1 MDLVS
6 LMYKYINRFIN
17 SDELLE
23 SLEELDLNN
32 FTDEE
37 KASIKKIIDDI
48 KSIKD
53 KIPNEVDE
61 IEKNRLEINEKYVN
75 GIDKILQN
83 NTLENKLKEKFLKIR
98 EGLLED
104 KKKVKDGGKLYESLF
119 TLLAD
124 NKLINHYWESIN
136 DYELLEFIA
145 QYISVPIPPQID
157 QEKFNDLVK
166 VGIKN
171 NEREWLWRLA
181 FNYNEK
187 NKDFSLIEDYFI
199 KERINEIFNQVTEEN
214 NLSLEDLD
222 KLFSTNLEIKNK
234 YLTEMQANAEDLTF
248 WFNVET
254 QKRKNNSISA
264 IAISLLG
271 LGAAI
276 FMPSFALASSLILL
290 FLLRKISKSNKKII
304 QELDKIDST
313 AEILNSKLDKLMT
326 TIENNE
332 TFIFKLQKELYE
344 RKMTELK
351 SNNEGNEKIN
361 KATALIEKYMN
372 DGEYPQELDEEI
384 KDLAIK
390 MLQLKLNVN
399 YRSLELLLHCARAK
413 RNNELELEGP
423 VMVLKLIR
431 K

>member
-37 KASIKKIIDDI
+37 KASIKKLIDDI

-104 KKKVKDGGKLYESLF
+104 KKKVKDGGKLYKSLF

-124 NKLINHYWESIN
+124 NDLINYYCDLLN

-145 QYISVPIPPQID
+145 QYISVPMPPQIS
-157 QEKFNDLVK
+157 QEKFDKIVK
-166 VGIKN
+166 VGIEN
-171 NEREWLWRLA
+171 DEREWLWRLA

-199 KERINEIFNQVTEEN
+199 EKR
-214 NLSLEDLD
+214 DD
-222 KLFSTNLEIKNK
+222 Y
-234 YLTEMQANAEDLTF
+234 YLTELISAVREDL
-248 WFNVET
+248 NMKKLKKKV
-254 QKRKNNSISA
+254 
-264 IAISLLG
+264 IAT
-271 LGAAI
+271 
-276 FMPSFALASSLILL
+276 
-290 FLLRKISKSNKKII
+290 KDKK
-304 QELDKIDST
+304 
-313 AEILNSKLDKLMT
+313 
-326 TIENNE
+326 
-332 TFIFKLQKELYE
+332 F
-344 RKMTELK
+344 
-351 SNNEGNEKIN
+351 IN
-361 KATALIEKYMN
+361 KVKSTLKDYEIEF
-372 DGEYPQELDEEI
+372 
-384 KDLAIK
+384 
-390 MLQLKLNVN
+390 
-399 YRSLELLLHCARAK
+399 
-413 RNNELELEGP
+413 
-423 VMVLKLIR
+423 
-431 K
+431 

>member
-37 KASIKKIIDDI
+37 KASIKKLIDDI
-48 KSIKD
+48 KRIKD

-61 IEKNRLEINEKYVN
+61 IEKNRIEINEKYVN

-124 NKLINHYWESIN
+124 NDLINYYCDLLN

-145 QYISVPIPPQID
+145 QYISVPMPPQIS
-157 QEKFNDLVK
+157 QEKFDKIVK
-166 VGIKN
+166 VGIEN
-171 NEREWLWRLA
+171 DEREWLWRLA

-199 KERINEIFNQVTEEN
+199 EKR
-214 NLSLEDLD
+214 DD
-222 KLFSTNLEIKNK
+222 Y
-234 YLTEMQANAEDLTF
+234 YLTELISAVREDL
-248 WFNVET
+248 NMKKLKKKV
-254 QKRKNNSISA
+254 
-264 IAISLLG
+264 IAT
-271 LGAAI
+271 
-276 FMPSFALASSLILL
+276 
-290 FLLRKISKSNKKII
+290 KDKK
-304 QELDKIDST
+304 
-313 AEILNSKLDKLMT
+313 
-326 TIENNE
+326 
-332 TFIFKLQKELYE
+332 F
-344 RKMTELK
+344 
-351 SNNEGNEKIN
+351 IN
-361 KATALIEKYMN
+361 KVKSTLKDYEIEF
-372 DGEYPQELDEEI
+372 
-384 KDLAIK
+384 
-390 MLQLKLNVN
+390 
-399 YRSLELLLHCARAK
+399 
-413 RNNELELEGP
+413 
-423 VMVLKLIR
+423 
-431 K
+431 

>member
-37 KASIKKIIDDI
+37 KVSIKKLIDDI

-61 IEKNRLEINEKYVN
+61 IEKNRIEINEKYVN

-124 NKLINHYWESIN
+124 NDLINYYCDLLN

-145 QYISVPIPPQID
+145 QYISVPMPPQIS
-157 QEKFNDLVK
+157 QEKFDKILK
-166 VGIKN
+166 VGIEN
-171 NEREWLWRLA
+171 DEREWLWRLA

-199 KERINEIFNQVTEEN
+199 EKR
-214 NLSLEDLD
+214 DD
-222 KLFSTNLEIKNK
+222 Y
-234 YLTEMQANAEDLTF
+234 YLTELISAVREDL
-248 WFNVET
+248 NMKKLKKKV
-254 QKRKNNSISA
+254 
-264 IAISLLG
+264 IAT
-271 LGAAI
+271 
-276 FMPSFALASSLILL
+276 
-290 FLLRKISKSNKKII
+290 KDKK
-304 QELDKIDST
+304 
-313 AEILNSKLDKLMT
+313 
-326 TIENNE
+326 
-332 TFIFKLQKELYE
+332 F
-344 RKMTELK
+344 
-351 SNNEGNEKIN
+351 IN
-361 KATALIEKYMN
+361 KVKSTLKDYEIEF
-372 DGEYPQELDEEI
+372 
-384 KDLAIK
+384 
-390 MLQLKLNVN
+390 
-399 YRSLELLLHCARAK
+399 
-413 RNNELELEGP
+413 
-423 VMVLKLIR
+423 
-431 K
+431 

>member
-37 KASIKKIIDDI
+37 KVSIKKLIDDI

-124 NKLINHYWESIN
+124 NDLINYYCDLLN

-145 QYISVPIPPQID
+145 QYISVPMPPQID
-157 QEKFNDLVK
+157 QEKFDKIVK
-166 VGIKN
+166 VGIEN
-171 NEREWLWRLA
+171 DEREWLWRLA

-199 KERINEIFNQVTEEN
+199 EKR
-214 NLSLEDLD
+214 DD
-222 KLFSTNLEIKNK
+222 Y
-234 YLTEMQANAEDLTF
+234 YLTELISAVREDL
-248 WFNVET
+248 NMKKLKKKV
-254 QKRKNNSISA
+254 
-264 IAISLLG
+264 IAT
-271 LGAAI
+271 
-276 FMPSFALASSLILL
+276 
-290 FLLRKISKSNKKII
+290 KDKK
-304 QELDKIDST
+304 
-313 AEILNSKLDKLMT
+313 
-326 TIENNE
+326 
-332 TFIFKLQKELYE
+332 F
-344 RKMTELK
+344 
-351 SNNEGNEKIN
+351 IN
-361 KATALIEKYMN
+361 KVKSTLKDYEIEF
-372 DGEYPQELDEEI
+372 
-384 KDLAIK
+384 
-390 MLQLKLNVN
+390 
-399 YRSLELLLHCARAK
+399 
-413 RNNELELEGP
+413 
-423 VMVLKLIR
+423 
-431 K
+431 

>member
-37 KASIKKIIDDI
+37 KASIKKLIDDI

-124 NKLINHYWESIN
+124 NDLINYYCDLLN

-145 QYISVPIPPQID
+145 QYISVPMPPQIS
-157 QEKFNDLVK
+157 QEKFDKIVK
-166 VGIKN
+166 VGIEN
-171 NEREWLWRLA
+171 DEREWLWRLA

-199 KERINEIFNQVTEEN
+199 EKR
-214 NLSLEDLD
+214 DD
-222 KLFSTNLEIKNK
+222 Y
-234 YLTEMQANAEDLTF
+234 YLTELISAVREDL
-248 WFNVET
+248 NMKKLKKKV
-254 QKRKNNSISA
+254 
-264 IAISLLG
+264 IAT
-271 LGAAI
+271 
-276 FMPSFALASSLILL
+276 
-290 FLLRKISKSNKKII
+290 KDKK
-304 QELDKIDST
+304 
-313 AEILNSKLDKLMT
+313 
-326 TIENNE
+326 
-332 TFIFKLQKELYE
+332 F
-344 RKMTELK
+344 
-351 SNNEGNEKIN
+351 IN
-361 KATALIEKYMN
+361 KVNSTLKDYEIEF
-372 DGEYPQELDEEI
+372 
-384 KDLAIK
+384 
-390 MLQLKLNVN
+390 
-399 YRSLELLLHCARAK
+399 
-413 RNNELELEGP
+413 
-423 VMVLKLIR
+423 
-431 K
+431 

>member
-37 KASIKKIIDDI
+37 KVSIKKLIDDI

-61 IEKNRLEINEKYVN
+61 IEKNRIEINEKYVN

-124 NKLINHYWESIN
+124 NDLINYYCDLLN

-145 QYISVPIPPQID
+145 QYISVPMPPQIS
-157 QEKFNDLVK
+157 QEKFDKIVK
-166 VGIKN
+166 VGIEN
-171 NEREWLWRLA
+171 DEREWLWRLA

-199 KERINEIFNQVTEEN
+199 EKR
-214 NLSLEDLD
+214 DD
-222 KLFSTNLEIKNK
+222 Y
-234 YLTEMQANAEDLTF
+234 YLTELISAVREDL
-248 WFNVET
+248 N
-254 QKRKNNSISA
+254 
-264 IAISLLG
+264 
-271 LGAAI
+271 
-276 FMPSFALASSLILL
+276 M
-290 FLLRKISKSNKKII
+290 KK
-304 QELDKIDST
+304 
-313 AEILNSKLDKLMT
+313 
-326 TIENNE
+326 
-332 TFIFKLQKELYE
+332 
-344 RKMTELK
+344 LK
-351 SNNEGNEKIN
+351 K
-361 KATALIEKYMN
+361 K
-372 DGEYPQELDEEI
+372 
-384 KDLAIK
+384 
-390 MLQLKLNVN
+390 
-399 YRSLELLLHCARAK
+399 
-413 RNNELELEGP
+413 
-423 VMVLKLIR
+423 
-431 K
+431 

>member
-1 MDLVS
+1 MER
-6 LMYKYINRFIN
+6 INF
-17 SDELLE
+17 E
-23 SLEELDLNN
+23 
-32 FTDEE
+32 
-37 KASIKKIIDDI
+37 
-48 KSIKD
+48 
-53 KIPNEVDE
+53 
-61 IEKNRLEINEKYVN
+61 RLEFFEK
-75 GIDKILQN
+75 
-83 NTLENKLKEKFLKIR
+83 
-98 EGLLED
+98 
-104 KKKVKDGGKLYESLF
+104 
-119 TLLAD
+119 
-124 NKLINHYWESIN
+124 
-136 DYELLEFIA
+136 
-145 QYISVPIPPQID
+145 
-157 QEKFNDLVK
+157 
-166 VGIKN
+166 
-171 NEREWLWRLA
+171 
-181 FNYNEK
+181 
-187 NKDFSLIEDYFI
+187 
-199 KERINEIFNQVTEEN
+199 RINEIFNQVTEEN

-222 KLFSTNLEIKNK
+222 KLFSTNLELKNK

-264 IAISLLG
+264 IAMSLLS
-271 LGAAI
+271 LGVAI
-276 FMPSFALASSLILL
+276 FMPSFALVSSLILL
-290 FLLRKISKSNKKII
+290 FLLRKISKSNKKIS
-304 QELDKIDST
+304 QKLDKIDST

-413 RNNELELEGP
+413 KNNELELEGP

>member
-1 MDLVS
+1 MNLVT

-37 KASIKKIIDDI
+37 KVSIKKLIDDI

-61 IEKNRLEINEKYVN
+61 IEKNRIEINEKYVN

-124 NKLINHYWESIN
+124 NDLINYYCDLLN

-145 QYISVPIPPQID
+145 QYISVPMPPQIS
-157 QEKFNDLVK
+157 QEKFDKIVK
-166 VGIKN
+166 VGIEN
-171 NEREWLWRLA
+171 DEREWLWRLA

-199 KERINEIFNQVTEEN
+199 EKR
-214 NLSLEDLD
+214 DD
-222 KLFSTNLEIKNK
+222 Y
-234 YLTEMQANAEDLTF
+234 YLIEL
-248 WFNVET
+248 
-254 QKRKNNSISA
+254 ISA
-264 IAISLLG
+264 VRDDLNMKKLKKKVIATKDKKFINNV
-271 LGAAI
+271 
-276 FMPSFALASSLILL
+276 
-290 FLLRKISKSNKKII
+290 KSTLK
-304 QELDKIDST
+304 DY
-313 AEILNSKLDKLMT
+313 EI
-326 TIENNE
+326 E
-332 TFIFKLQKELYE
+332 F
-344 RKMTELK
+344 
-351 SNNEGNEKIN
+351 
-361 KATALIEKYMN
+361 
-372 DGEYPQELDEEI
+372 
-384 KDLAIK
+384 
-390 MLQLKLNVN
+390 
-399 YRSLELLLHCARAK
+399 
-413 RNNELELEGP
+413 
-423 VMVLKLIR
+423 
-431 K
+431 

>member
-37 KASIKKIIDDI
+37 KASIKKLIDDI

-61 IEKNRLEINEKYVN
+61 IEKNRIEINEKYVN

-124 NKLINHYWESIN
+124 NDLINYYCDLLN

-145 QYISVPIPPQID
+145 QYISVPMPPQIS
-157 QEKFNDLVK
+157 QEKFDKIVK
-166 VGIKN
+166 VGIEN
-171 NEREWLWRLA
+171 DEREWLWRLA

-199 KERINEIFNQVTEEN
+199 EKRDDYYITE
-214 NLSLEDLD
+214 LISAVREDLNMKKLKKKVIATKD
-222 KLFSTNLEIKNK
+222 KKF
-234 YLTEMQANAEDLTF
+234 
-248 WFNVET
+248 
-254 QKRKNNSISA
+254 
-264 IAISLLG
+264 
-271 LGAAI
+271 
-276 FMPSFALASSLILL
+276 
-290 FLLRKISKSNKKII
+290 
-304 QELDKIDST
+304 
-313 AEILNSKLDKLMT
+313 
-326 TIENNE
+326 
-332 TFIFKLQKELYE
+332 
-344 RKMTELK
+344 
-351 SNNEGNEKIN
+351 IN
-361 KATALIEKYMN
+361 KVKSTLKDYEIEF
-372 DGEYPQELDEEI
+372 
-384 KDLAIK
+384 
-390 MLQLKLNVN
+390 
-399 YRSLELLLHCARAK
+399 
-413 RNNELELEGP
+413 
-423 VMVLKLIR
+423 
-431 K
+431 

>member
-37 KASIKKIIDDI
+37 KASIKKLIDDI

-61 IEKNRLEINEKYVN
+61 IEKNRIEINEKYVN

-124 NKLINHYWESIN
+124 NDLINYYSDLLN

-145 QYISVPIPPQID
+145 QYISVPMPPQIS
-157 QEKFNDLVK
+157 QEKFDKIVK
-166 VGIKN
+166 VGIEN
-171 NEREWLWRLA
+171 DEREWLWRLA
-181 FNYNEK
+181 FNYNRK

-199 KERINEIFNQVTEEN
+199 EKR
-214 NLSLEDLD
+214 DD
-222 KLFSTNLEIKNK
+222 Y
-234 YLTEMQANAEDLTF
+234 YLTEL
-248 WFNVET
+248 
-254 QKRKNNSISA
+254 ISA
-264 IAISLLG
+264 VRDDLNMKKLKKKVIAT
-271 LGAAI
+271 
-276 FMPSFALASSLILL
+276 
-290 FLLRKISKSNKKII
+290 KDKK
-304 QELDKIDST
+304 
-313 AEILNSKLDKLMT
+313 
-326 TIENNE
+326 
-332 TFIFKLQKELYE
+332 F
-344 RKMTELK
+344 
-351 SNNEGNEKIN
+351 IN
-361 KATALIEKYMN
+361 KVKSTLKDYEIEF
-372 DGEYPQELDEEI
+372 
-384 KDLAIK
+384 
-390 MLQLKLNVN
+390 
-399 YRSLELLLHCARAK
+399 
-413 RNNELELEGP
+413 
-423 VMVLKLIR
+423 
-431 K
+431 

>member
-37 KASIKKIIDDI
+37 KASIKKLIDDI

-61 IEKNRLEINEKYVN
+61 IEKNRIEINEKYVN

-124 NKLINHYWESIN
+124 NDLINYYCDLLN

-157 QEKFNDLVK
+157 QEKFDKIVK
-166 VGIKN
+166 VGIEN
-171 NEREWLWRLA
+171 DEREWLWRLA

-199 KERINEIFNQVTEEN
+199 EKR
-214 NLSLEDLD
+214 DD
-222 KLFSTNLEIKNK
+222 Y
-234 YLTEMQANAEDLTF
+234 YLTEL
-248 WFNVET
+248 
-254 QKRKNNSISA
+254 ISA
-264 IAISLLG
+264 VPDDLNMKKLKKKVIATKDKKFINNV
-271 LGAAI
+271 
-276 FMPSFALASSLILL
+276 
-290 FLLRKISKSNKKII
+290 KSTLK
-304 QELDKIDST
+304 DY
-313 AEILNSKLDKLMT
+313 EI
-326 TIENNE
+326 E
-332 TFIFKLQKELYE
+332 F
-344 RKMTELK
+344 
-351 SNNEGNEKIN
+351 
-361 KATALIEKYMN
+361 
-372 DGEYPQELDEEI
+372 
-384 KDLAIK
+384 
-390 MLQLKLNVN
+390 
-399 YRSLELLLHCARAK
+399 
-413 RNNELELEGP
+413 
-423 VMVLKLIR
+423 
-431 K
+431 

>member
-37 KASIKKIIDDI
+37 KVSIKKLIDDI

-75 GIDKILQN
+75 GIDKILQS

-124 NKLINHYWESIN
+124 NDLINYYCDLLN

-145 QYISVPIPPQID
+145 QYISVPMPPQID
-157 QEKFNDLVK
+157 QEKFDKIVK
-166 VGIKN
+166 VGIEN
-171 NEREWLWRLA
+171 DEREWLWRLA
-181 FNYNEK
+181 FNYNRK

-199 KERINEIFNQVTEEN
+199 EKR
-214 NLSLEDLD
+214 DD
-222 KLFSTNLEIKNK
+222 Y
-234 YLTEMQANAEDLTF
+234 YLTEL
-248 WFNVET
+248 
-254 QKRKNNSISA
+254 ISA
-264 IAISLLG
+264 VRDDLNMKKLKKKVIATKDKKFINNV
-271 LGAAI
+271 
-276 FMPSFALASSLILL
+276 
-290 FLLRKISKSNKKII
+290 KSTLK
-304 QELDKIDST
+304 DY
-313 AEILNSKLDKLMT
+313 EI
-326 TIENNE
+326 E
-332 TFIFKLQKELYE
+332 F
-344 RKMTELK
+344 
-351 SNNEGNEKIN
+351 
-361 KATALIEKYMN
+361 
-372 DGEYPQELDEEI
+372 
-384 KDLAIK
+384 
-390 MLQLKLNVN
+390 
-399 YRSLELLLHCARAK
+399 
-413 RNNELELEGP
+413 
-423 VMVLKLIR
+423 
-431 K
+431 

>member
-37 KASIKKIIDDI
+37 KASIKKLIDDI

-61 IEKNRLEINEKYVN
+61 IEKNRIEINEKYVN

-124 NKLINHYWESIN
+124 NDLINYYCDLLN

-145 QYISVPIPPQID
+145 QYISVPMPPQIS
-157 QEKFNDLVK
+157 QEKFDKIAK
-166 VGIKN
+166 VGIEN
-171 NEREWLWRLA
+171 DEREWLWRLA
-181 FNYNEK
+181 FNYNRK

-199 KERINEIFNQVTEEN
+199 EKR
-214 NLSLEDLD
+214 DD
-222 KLFSTNLEIKNK
+222 Y
-234 YLTEMQANAEDLTF
+234 YLTELISAVREDL
-248 WFNVET
+248 NMKKLKKKV
-254 QKRKNNSISA
+254 
-264 IAISLLG
+264 IAT
-271 LGAAI
+271 
-276 FMPSFALASSLILL
+276 
-290 FLLRKISKSNKKII
+290 KDKK
-304 QELDKIDST
+304 
-313 AEILNSKLDKLMT
+313 
-326 TIENNE
+326 
-332 TFIFKLQKELYE
+332 F
-344 RKMTELK
+344 
-351 SNNEGNEKIN
+351 IN
-361 KATALIEKYMN
+361 KVKSTLKDYEIEF
-372 DGEYPQELDEEI
+372 
-384 KDLAIK
+384 
-390 MLQLKLNVN
+390 
-399 YRSLELLLHCARAK
+399 
-413 RNNELELEGP
+413 
-423 VMVLKLIR
+423 
-431 K
+431 

>member
-37 KASIKKIIDDI
+37 KASIKKLIDDI

-61 IEKNRLEINEKYVN
+61 IEKNRIEINEKYVN

-124 NKLINHYWESIN
+124 NDLINYYCDLLN

-145 QYISVPIPPQID
+145 QYISVPMPPQIS
-157 QEKFNDLVK
+157 QEKFDKIVK
-166 VGIKN
+166 VGIEN
-171 NEREWLWRLA
+171 DEREWLWRLA

-199 KERINEIFNQVTEEN
+199 EKRDDYYLKRRGKLWKE
-214 NLSLEDLD
+214 
-222 KLFSTNLEIKNK
+222 
-234 YLTEMQANAEDLTF
+234 
-248 WFNVET
+248 
-254 QKRKNNSISA
+254 
-264 IAISLLG
+264 
-271 LGAAI
+271 
-276 FMPSFALASSLILL
+276 
-290 FLLRKISKSNKKII
+290 
-304 QELDKIDST
+304 
-313 AEILNSKLDKLMT
+313 
-326 TIENNE
+326 
-332 TFIFKLQKELYE
+332 
-344 RKMTELK
+344 
-351 SNNEGNEKIN
+351 
-361 KATALIEKYMN
+361 
-372 DGEYPQELDEEI
+372 
-384 KDLAIK
+384 
-390 MLQLKLNVN
+390 
-399 YRSLELLLHCARAK
+399 
-413 RNNELELEGP
+413 
-423 VMVLKLIR
+423 
-431 K
+431 

>member
-37 KASIKKIIDDI
+37 KASIKKLIDDI
-48 KSIKD
+48 KSIKN

-124 NKLINHYWESIN
+124 NDLINYYCDLLN

-145 QYISVPIPPQID
+145 QYISVPMPPQIS
-157 QEKFNDLVK
+157 QEKFDKIVK
-166 VGIKN
+166 VGIEN
-171 NEREWLWRLA
+171 DEREWLWRLA

-199 KERINEIFNQVTEEN
+199 EKR
-214 NLSLEDLD
+214 DD
-222 KLFSTNLEIKNK
+222 Y
-234 YLTEMQANAEDLTF
+234 YLTELISAVREDL
-248 WFNVET
+248 NMKKLKKKV
-254 QKRKNNSISA
+254 
-264 IAISLLG
+264 IAT
-271 LGAAI
+271 
-276 FMPSFALASSLILL
+276 
-290 FLLRKISKSNKKII
+290 KDKK
-304 QELDKIDST
+304 
-313 AEILNSKLDKLMT
+313 
-326 TIENNE
+326 
-332 TFIFKLQKELYE
+332 F
-344 RKMTELK
+344 
-351 SNNEGNEKIN
+351 IN
-361 KATALIEKYMN
+361 KVKSTLKDYEIEF
-372 DGEYPQELDEEI
+372 
-384 KDLAIK
+384 
-390 MLQLKLNVN
+390 
-399 YRSLELLLHCARAK
+399 
-413 RNNELELEGP
+413 
-423 VMVLKLIR
+423 
-431 K
+431 

>member
-37 KASIKKIIDDI
+37 KVSIKKLIDDI

-124 NKLINHYWESIN
+124 NDLINYYCDLLN

-145 QYISVPIPPQID
+145 QYISVPMPPQIS
-157 QEKFNDLVK
+157 QEKFDKIVK
-166 VGIKN
+166 VGIEN
-171 NEREWLWRLA
+171 DEREWLWRLA

-199 KERINEIFNQVTEEN
+199 EKR
-214 NLSLEDLD
+214 DD
-222 KLFSTNLEIKNK
+222 Y
-234 YLTEMQANAEDLTF
+234 YLTEL
-248 WFNVET
+248 
-254 QKRKNNSISA
+254 ISA
-264 IAISLLG
+264 VPDDLNMKKLKKKVIATKDKKFINNV
-271 LGAAI
+271 
-276 FMPSFALASSLILL
+276 
-290 FLLRKISKSNKKII
+290 KSTLK
-304 QELDKIDST
+304 DY
-313 AEILNSKLDKLMT
+313 EI
-326 TIENNE
+326 E
-332 TFIFKLQKELYE
+332 F
-344 RKMTELK
+344 
-351 SNNEGNEKIN
+351 
-361 KATALIEKYMN
+361 
-372 DGEYPQELDEEI
+372 
-384 KDLAIK
+384 
-390 MLQLKLNVN
+390 
-399 YRSLELLLHCARAK
+399 
-413 RNNELELEGP
+413 
-423 VMVLKLIR
+423 
-431 K
+431 

>member
-37 KASIKKIIDDI
+37 KASIKKLIDDI

-83 NTLENKLKEKFLKIR
+83 NTLENQLKEKFLKIR

-124 NKLINHYWESIN
+124 NDLINYYCDLLN

-145 QYISVPIPPQID
+145 QYISVPMPPQIS
-157 QEKFNDLVK
+157 QEKFDKIVK
-166 VGIKN
+166 VGIEN
-171 NEREWLWRLA
+171 DEREWLWRLA

-199 KERINEIFNQVTEEN
+199 EKR
-214 NLSLEDLD
+214 DD
-222 KLFSTNLEIKNK
+222 Y
-234 YLTEMQANAEDLTF
+234 YLTELISAVREDL
-248 WFNVET
+248 NMKKLKKKV
-254 QKRKNNSISA
+254 
-264 IAISLLG
+264 IAT
-271 LGAAI
+271 
-276 FMPSFALASSLILL
+276 
-290 FLLRKISKSNKKII
+290 KDKK
-304 QELDKIDST
+304 
-313 AEILNSKLDKLMT
+313 
-326 TIENNE
+326 
-332 TFIFKLQKELYE
+332 F
-344 RKMTELK
+344 
-351 SNNEGNEKIN
+351 IN
-361 KATALIEKYMN
+361 KVKSTLKDYEIE
-372 DGEYPQELDEEI
+372 
-384 KDLAIK
+384 
-390 MLQLKLNVN
+390 
-399 YRSLELLLHCARAK
+399 S
-413 RNNELELEGP
+413 
-423 VMVLKLIR
+423 
-431 K
+431 

>member
-37 KASIKKIIDDI
+37 KASIKKLIDDI

-61 IEKNRLEINEKYVN
+61 IEKNRIEINEKYVN

-124 NKLINHYWESIN
+124 NDLINYYCDLLN

-145 QYISVPIPPQID
+145 QYISVPMPPQIS
-157 QEKFNDLVK
+157 QEKFDKIVK
-166 VGIKN
+166 VGIEN
-171 NEREWLWRLA
+171 DEREWLWRLA

-199 KERINEIFNQVTEEN
+199 EKR
-214 NLSLEDLD
+214 DD
-222 KLFSTNLEIKNK
+222 Y
-234 YLTEMQANAEDLTF
+234 YLTELISAVKEDL
-248 WFNVET
+248 NMKKLKKKV
-254 QKRKNNSISA
+254 
-264 IAISLLG
+264 IAT
-271 LGAAI
+271 
-276 FMPSFALASSLILL
+276 
-290 FLLRKISKSNKKII
+290 KDKK
-304 QELDKIDST
+304 
-313 AEILNSKLDKLMT
+313 
-326 TIENNE
+326 
-332 TFIFKLQKELYE
+332 F
-344 RKMTELK
+344 
-351 SNNEGNEKIN
+351 IN
-361 KATALIEKYMN
+361 KVKSTLKDYEIEF
-372 DGEYPQELDEEI
+372 
-384 KDLAIK
+384 
-390 MLQLKLNVN
+390 
-399 YRSLELLLHCARAK
+399 
-413 RNNELELEGP
+413 
-423 VMVLKLIR
+423 
-431 K
+431 

>member
-37 KASIKKIIDDI
+37 KVSIKKLIDDI
-48 KSIKD
+48 KSIKN

-98 EGLLED
+98 EGLLKD

-124 NKLINHYWESIN
+124 NDLINYYCDLLN

-145 QYISVPIPPQID
+145 QYISVPMPPQID

-166 VGIKN
+166 VGIEN
-171 NEREWLWRLA
+171 DEREWLWRLA

-199 KERINEIFNQVTEEN
+199 EKR
-214 NLSLEDLD
+214 DD
-222 KLFSTNLEIKNK
+222 Y
-234 YLTEMQANAEDLTF
+234 YLTEL
-248 WFNVET
+248 
-254 QKRKNNSISA
+254 ISA
-264 IAISLLG
+264 VRDDLNMKKLKKKVIAT
-271 LGAAI
+271 
-276 FMPSFALASSLILL
+276 
-290 FLLRKISKSNKKII
+290 KNKK
-304 QELDKIDST
+304 
-313 AEILNSKLDKLMT
+313 
-326 TIENNE
+326 
-332 TFIFKLQKELYE
+332 F
-344 RKMTELK
+344 
-351 SNNEGNEKIN
+351 IN
-361 KATALIEKYMN
+361 KVKSTLKDYEIEF
-372 DGEYPQELDEEI
+372 
-384 KDLAIK
+384 
-390 MLQLKLNVN
+390 
-399 YRSLELLLHCARAK
+399 
-413 RNNELELEGP
+413 
-423 VMVLKLIR
+423 
-431 K
+431 

>member
-37 KASIKKIIDDI
+37 KVSIKKLIDDI

-75 GIDKILQN
+75 GIDKVLQN

-124 NKLINHYWESIN
+124 NDLINYYCDLLN

-145 QYISVPIPPQID
+145 QYISVPMPPQIS
-157 QEKFNDLVK
+157 QEKFDKIVK
-166 VGIKN
+166 VGIEN
-171 NEREWLWRLA
+171 DEREWLWRLA

-199 KERINEIFNQVTEEN
+199 KKR
-214 NLSLEDLD
+214 DD
-222 KLFSTNLEIKNK
+222 Y
-234 YLTEMQANAEDLTF
+234 YLTELISAVREDL
-248 WFNVET
+248 NMKKLKKKV
-254 QKRKNNSISA
+254 
-264 IAISLLG
+264 IAT
-271 LGAAI
+271 
-276 FMPSFALASSLILL
+276 
-290 FLLRKISKSNKKII
+290 KDKK
-304 QELDKIDST
+304 
-313 AEILNSKLDKLMT
+313 
-326 TIENNE
+326 
-332 TFIFKLQKELYE
+332 F
-344 RKMTELK
+344 
-351 SNNEGNEKIN
+351 IN
-361 KATALIEKYMN
+361 KVKSTLKDYEIEF
-372 DGEYPQELDEEI
+372 
-384 KDLAIK
+384 
-390 MLQLKLNVN
+390 
-399 YRSLELLLHCARAK
+399 
-413 RNNELELEGP
+413 
-423 VMVLKLIR
+423 
-431 K
+431 

>member
-37 KASIKKIIDDI
+37 KVSIKKLIDDI

-61 IEKNRLEINEKYVN
+61 IEKNRIEINEKYVN

-124 NKLINHYWESIN
+124 NDLINYYCDLLN

-145 QYISVPIPPQID
+145 QYISVPMPPQID
-157 QEKFNDLVK
+157 QEKFDKIVK
-166 VGIKN
+166 VGIEN
-171 NEREWLWRLA
+171 DEREWLWRLA

-199 KERINEIFNQVTEEN
+199 EKR
-214 NLSLEDLD
+214 DD
-222 KLFSTNLEIKNK
+222 Y
-234 YLTEMQANAEDLTF
+234 YLTELISAVREDL
-248 WFNVET
+248 NMKKLKKKV
-254 QKRKNNSISA
+254 
-264 IAISLLG
+264 IAT
-271 LGAAI
+271 
-276 FMPSFALASSLILL
+276 
-290 FLLRKISKSNKKII
+290 KDKK
-304 QELDKIDST
+304 
-313 AEILNSKLDKLMT
+313 
-326 TIENNE
+326 
-332 TFIFKLQKELYE
+332 F
-344 RKMTELK
+344 
-351 SNNEGNEKIN
+351 IN
-361 KATALIEKYMN
+361 KVKSTLKDYEIEF
-372 DGEYPQELDEEI
+372 
-384 KDLAIK
+384 
-390 MLQLKLNVN
+390 
-399 YRSLELLLHCARAK
+399 
-413 RNNELELEGP
+413 
-423 VMVLKLIR
+423 
-431 K
+431 